1 MEFDMPS
8 CGGCRTCE
16 LACSFH
22 HRGEF
27 IPSASSLKI
36 LERKEGRGYRV
47 LLKEEADGSGP
58 ACDGCDGLEIPLCVE
73 YCRELDDLFKI
84 LQEFDAKRPKKA
96 GTEAEDQGVHYDRR

>member
-27 IPSASSLKI
+27 IPSASSLKV
-36 LERKEGRGYRV
+36 LEKKEGRGYTV
-47 LLKEEADGSGP
+47 FLKEEADGNGP

-73 YCRELDDLFKI
+73 YCREIDDLFKI

-96 GTEAEDQGVHYDRR
+96 GAEAGDRGIRHGQR

>member
-27 IPSASSLKI
+27 IPSASSLKV
-36 LERKEGRGYRV
+36 LEKKEGRGYTV
-47 LLKEEADGSGP
+47 LLKQEPDGSGP
-58 ACDGCDGLEIPLCVE
+58 ACDGCDDLEIPLCVE
-73 YCRELDDLFKI
+73 YCREVDDLFKI
-84 LQEFDAKRPKKA
+84 LQKFNARKSKKA
-96 GTEAEDQGVHYDRR
+96 GTGPEDRGTRHDRG